1 MTCYE
6 QIISLYKEESCT
18 PKDWRNH
25 TLTDCRC
32 EDKELLVLF
41 KPLFVN
47 IQLITIKQA
56 LCCPQFSFIYVIDP
70 SKKKIHVNQEWTS
83 YLISKSIMFGF
94 LSVYRVQKIKITI
107 DSHPTYRKRIRFQK
121 VIVVE
126 DGFMTLSFFND
137 YSSLSFFLIILIF
150 ELLSANF
157 LWEFSS
163 LLSFIFILLILVIP
177 DRYGCSER
185 SAD

>member
-56 LCCPQFSFIYVIDP
+56 LCCTQFSLIYVIDP
-70 SKKKIHVNQEWTS
+70 FKKKNPCEPR
-83 YLISKSIMFGF
+83 M
-94 LSVYRVQKIKITI
+94 
-107 DSHPTYRKRIRFQK
+107 
-121 VIVVE
+121 
-126 DGFMTLSFFND
+126 N
-137 YSSLSFFLIILIF
+137 IILDFQIHNVWF
-150 ELLSANF
+150 PFRL
-157 LWEFSS
+157 
-163 LLSFIFILLILVIP
+163 
-177 DRYGCSER
+177 
-185 SAD
+185 

>member
-1 MTCYE
+1 
-6 QIISLYKEESCT
+6 
-18 PKDWRNH
+18 
-25 TLTDCRC
+25 
-32 EDKELLVLF
+32 
-41 KPLFVN
+41 
-47 IQLITIKQA
+47 
-56 LCCPQFSFIYVIDP
+56 
-70 SKKKIHVNQEWTS
+70 
-83 YLISKSIMFGF
+83 MFGF

-157 LWEFSS
+157 L
-163 LLSFIFILLILVIP
+163 
-177 DRYGCSER
+177 
-185 SAD
+185 